1 MAKFYAVGYTN
12 GGANEKRL
20 GPYNSMDEAR
30 KAGMREQGATRG
42 FAFAGVVG
50 EDGNYVYSNSRAC
63 NAQFKPGDVVGIKI
77 MDGGKRDWVV
87 IREQPNG
94 YLVLTPADN
103 PWKAIERIYQG
114 HGLISKGRTMEV
126 PNSRAC
132 NSSNPVV
139 QKALNAT
146 RQPVC

>member
-42 FAFAGVVG
+42 FAFAGVVDK
-50 EDGNYVYSNSRAC
+50 DGNYVYS
-63 NAQFKPGDVVGIKI
+63 
-77 MDGGKRDWVV
+77 
-87 IREQPNG
+87 
-94 YLVLTPADN
+94 
-103 PWKAIERIYQG
+103 
-114 HGLISKGRTMEV
+114 
-126 PNSRAC
+126 NSRAC

-146 RQPVC
+146 RQSVC